1 MNNLIRVFITGRKI
15 IMVYTIDTRTGEI
28 IAISFE
34 A

>member
-1 MNNLIRVFITGRKI
+1 
-15 IMVYTIDTRTGEI
+15 MVYTIDTRTGEI